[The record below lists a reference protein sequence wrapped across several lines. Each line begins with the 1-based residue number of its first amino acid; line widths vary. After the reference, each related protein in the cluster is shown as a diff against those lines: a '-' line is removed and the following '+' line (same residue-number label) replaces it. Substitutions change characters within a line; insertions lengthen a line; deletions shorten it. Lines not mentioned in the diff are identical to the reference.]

1 MIINVTAQI
10 SVFYIWV
17 INMYEQF
24 IRERISQLRIK
35 KGVSEYK
42 MSLDLGHSRS
52 YIQSI
57 TSGRALPSL
66 SEFLYI
72 CEYFNIT
79 PKEFF
84 DEELNEPELVR
95 KLIESAKN
103 LKADDLKTLEYLAE
117 RLSNT

>member
-1 MIINVTAQI
+1 MMQKDRNSVI
-10 SVFYIWV
+10 SC
-17 INMYEQF
+17 
-24 IRERISQLRIK
+24 
-35 KGVSEYK
+35 
-42 MSLDLGHSRS
+42 
-52 YIQSI
+52 IQSI

-84 DEELNEPELVR
+84 EEGLNEPKLVR
-95 KLIESAKN
+95 KLIESAKA
-103 LKADDLKTLEYLAE
+103 LKADDLKTLEYPAE